1 MKTLLSLLVSLS
13 LSAGLYAQSFD
24 DYRAAAE
31 SGDPVAVS
39 NAGVCFLHGWGVEQ
53 NHAEALKCFRQAAG
67 HDVPAAYYN
76 LGLCYEKGWGLPQ
89 DFTQAVA
96 CYRRAAEQGDPDAQ
110 RALGNCYFSGQ
121 GVGRDYAQ
129 AVVWLRKAAAQND
142 GCAQYNL
149 GVCYANG
156 FGVVRDYAAAVKW
169 YTWPLCRAIPTDN
182 TISGSAI
189 SMDGVSEWIVPKRH
203 PGSGGL
209 PNRIMRAPS
218 ITSAYVIIWGV
229 AWMPTKRKPAAGSPP
244 RPKRAMPMLSGHCAS
259 SIDPVP
265 RPGLS
270 CIPVVSACGF
280 CLRGAWRVQIQSRCA
295 PWAHLLSFFMVFDH
309 PA

>member
-1 MKTLLSLLVSLS
+1 MKTLFFLLVSLS

-110 RALGNCYFSGQ
+110 RALGNCCLLYTSPSP
-121 GVGRDYAQ
+121 RD
-129 AVVWLRKAAAQND
+129 
-142 GCAQYNL
+142 
-149 GVCYANG
+149 
-156 FGVVRDYAAAVKW
+156 
-169 YTWPLCRAIPTDN
+169 
-182 TISGSAI
+182 S
-189 SMDGVSEWIVPKRH
+189 
-203 PGSGGL
+203 
-209 PNRIMRAPS
+209 
-218 ITSAYVIIWGV
+218 
-229 AWMPTKRKPAAGSPP
+229 
-244 RPKRAMPMLSGHCAS
+244 
-259 SIDPVP
+259 
-265 RPGLS
+265 
-270 CIPVVSACGF
+270 
-280 CLRGAWRVQIQSRCA
+280 
-295 PWAHLLSFFMVFDH
+295 
-309 PA
+309 